1 MKDSTDFRSS
11 DSFERLILEGKLR
24 IKDVHVNK
32 ETDRLVVILSSG
44 SVIATSLS
52 DHAGLRNGSEKAL
65 NNWRLIGSG
74 IGIQWEELD
83 EDLSLKGLV
92 TQVVLRQLGASG
104 NELKVAV

>member
-1 MKDSTDFRSS
+1 MKDSTDVKSS
-11 DSFERLILEGKLR
+11 DSFERLILEGKLQ
-24 IKDVHVNK
+24 IKDVHVNR

-65 NNWRLIGSG
+65 NNWRLIESG

-92 TQVVLRQLGASG
+92 TEVVLRQLGASG

>member
-1 MKDSTDFRSS
+1 MKDSTDVKSS
-11 DSFERLILEGKLR
+11 DSFERLILEGKLQ
-24 IKDVHVNK
+24 IKDVHVNR

-65 NNWRLIGSG
+65 NNWRLIESG
-74 IGIQWEELD
+74 IGIQWGELD

-92 TQVVLRQLGASG
+92 TEVVLRQLGASG